1 MKFVVPSLTKVL
13 SSSLYPSFECLVGAD
28 LGQKGVLAVAS
39 FYELGTLR
47 AVSSVAGSGAS
58 ATDAV

>member
-1 MKFVVPSLTKVL
+1 MKFVVPSLTKGL

-28 LGQKGVLAVAS
+28 LGLKGALVVAS
-39 FYELGTLR
+39 FYEL
-47 AVSSVAGSGAS
+47 VYEPSVAGSGAR